1 MAMVR
6 LRARGQKRQDRCR
19 TGIRLTI
26 SLRRA
31 VALVVA
37 LLSLFFFCGCETGY
51 DAVMQGAARG
61 GMASRQEGT
70 VAWGA
75 VTPRSESEARTQPG
89 GYADAESS
97 GSLPRVTTAAGPARA
112 ASAGAPRGP
121 IGGVRTEFDGGER
134 GGSGSLV
141 VENEPGMPE
150 AGSPPAEDKPV
161 AAETPRP
168 FLSPAATA
176 PRPAVPER
184 RRPSVRP
191 PLAGSSPAANFPIQ
205 LSAGV
210 ALPQTLPT
218 GTAMGFSV
226 DYRWAQGQPD
236 PNTPYFWVIEA
247 AGAPPLRQAVRLD
260 RQGTLQGFALELRPE
275 HGPFQTYI
283 TDASGRRLS
292 PTVPLR

>member
-1 MAMVR
+1 MVR
-6 LRARGQKRQDRCR
+6 SRAQGEKRQDRCR
-19 TGIRLTI
+19 TGMRLTI
-26 SLRRA
+26 PVRRA

-37 LLSLFFFCGCETGY
+37 LFSLFFLCGCETGY
-51 DAVMQGAARG
+51 DAAMQGAGRG

-70 VAWGA
+70 PGSGK
-75 VTPRSESEARTQPG
+75 VTSRSETEARTQPG

-97 GSLPRVTTAAGPARA
+97 GSLPRVTTPDALPPD

-121 IGGVRTEFDGGER
+121 IGGVSTEFDRTER
-134 GGSGSLV
+134 GGGDSLGD
-141 VENEPGMPE
+141 ENEAGMPQ
-150 AGSPPAEDKPV
+150 AGSPPAKEKPV
-161 AAETPRP
+161 SAETPRP
-168 FLSPAATA
+168 FLPPAAPA
-176 PRPAVPER
+176 PRPAVTES

-236 PNTPYFWVIEA
+236 PNAPYYWVIEA

-292 PTVPLR
+292 PIVPLR